1 MISEFVKIANKLDSL
16 GLTKEADVL
25 DGLISKVA
33 GDVAGDFDFDFGQEE
48 EVAGDATLSEYD
60 QIRLSMTKEE
70 EKTTNT
76 LFKKIINNPKFSKFK
91 RELSQSESEELK
103 LKGILPVVREEGNIE
118 ARKNLK
124 AIISKIVSSQEDSY
138 PEVPET
144 IYDLNPDNFYCF
156 VLSDIGRGRRAY
168 VLNKS
173 FSSED
178 EAYDYLDNLN
188 DPSIGECFSGSDAKR
203 IIRNGELVGPTKS
216 RVVLSESRL
225 EISKIQDDTFS
236 GAGASSKQSGAE

>member
-25 DGLISKVA
+25 DRLICKVA
-33 GDVAGDFDFDFGQEE
+33 GDVAGDFDFNFGAEE

-60 QIRLSMTKEE
+60 QIRLSMTNEE
-70 EKTTNT
+70 EIKIDT
-76 LFKKIINNPKFSKFK
+76 LLKKIKENPKYSKFN
-91 RELSQSESEELK
+91 RALSNSESEELK

-118 ARKNLK
+118 AIKNLK
-124 AIISKIVSSQEDSY
+124 AIISKIESSQEDSY

-144 IYDLNPDNFYCF
+144 IDDLNPANFYCF
-156 VLSDIGRGRRAY
+156 VLSAIGRGRRAY

-178 EAYDYLDNLN
+178 EAYEYLDSLD
-188 DPSIGECFSGSDAKR
+188 DPTIGECFSGSEAKS
-203 IIRNGELVGPTKS
+203 IIRNGRLVGPTKS
-216 RVVLSESRL
+216 RVVLSKERL
-225 EISKIQDDTFS
+225 KTSKIKDDTFS
-236 GAGASSKQSGAE
+236 GAGASRKQSGAE